1 MLATS
6 YKMKISVISFVLF
19 NRLVFARPQNNVGT
33 FSSFSNFNPN
43 TQTFS
48 AGINTQLSQTFSTS
62 QDSFLQPLDSGLDG
76 LIPGN
81 SFGAT
86 GLVGLDNTGF
96 DVNSFLDPSLTLGGS
111 FDVFSAGE

>member
-1 MLATS
+1 
-6 YKMKISVISFVLF
+6 MKISVFSFVLF
-19 NRLVFARPQNNVGT
+19 NGLLFARPQNNVGI

-48 AGINTQLSQTFSTS
+48 AGTNTQLSQIFSTS
-62 QDSFLQPLDSGLDG
+62 QDSFFQPLDSGLDG
-76 LIPGN
+76 LFPGN